1 MARGSK
7 APQAPGRDDALNDQI
22 QAVLRDA
29 AEKLAERTRTQAA
42 ADTAAA
48 GRQLDEIL
56 ALARRRDRSERSGR
70 PARG

>member
-1 MARGSK
+1 MAARSK

-29 AEKLAERTRTQAA
+29 AEKLAERTRAQTT
-42 ADTAAA
+42 ADTEAA

-56 ALARRRDRSERSGR
+56 ALVRRRDRSDRSR
-70 PARG
+70 RSARG